1 MNNFIKQAEE
11 IKDELI
17 NYRRTIHNNPEVGAV
32 LPETKAYIMN
42 KLKEFGYDPTEICE
56 SGIVA
61 TIKGNKPG
69 KTFLLRADMDALR
82 IQENTDV
89 RYASTNK
96 GVMHACGHDAHMA
109 SLLGAAMIL
118 KKYEDSIPGKI
129 ILVFQPSEENSCGAK
144 LISEHGYLDDVD
156 EIFGL
161 HVFGDIECGKI
172 SIEEGPRM
180 AASNKFTIRITGKSG
195 HAGKPHQ
202 CIDATLVCA
211 AIVMNLQSI
220 ISREIDPVNS
230 AVVTVGHIQSGETHN
245 VISGDAIIEGT
256 IRSFNATTAK
266 HIQTSIKRI
275 AYSTALAYGATASVE
290 YGVAHHP
297 AVINDSEAVKTALD
311 AAKKIFDE
319 KDIIKVPR
327 MMLGEDFSIYQK
339 RIPGV
344 FAFVG
349 AGNEEIGRDYPN
361 HNDKFNIDERAV
373 LISTELYVAY
383 ALEAIFKE
391 SRKQIFNH

>member
-1 MNNFIKQAEE
+1 MDILK
-11 IKDELI
+11 
-17 NYRRTIHNNPEVGAV
+17 
-32 LPETKAYIMN
+32 ETKLIGNYIISLRKDFHKYPELSMEEHRTSRRI
-42 KLKEFGYDPTEICE
+42 KEELDKIGVKYEDGIKTEV
-56 SGIVA
+56 VA
-61 TIKGNKPG
+61 TIGKGEG
-69 KTFLLRADMDALR
+69 RVIALRADMDALR

-89 RYASTNK
+89 RYASVNK
-96 GVMHACGHDAHMA
+96 GIMHACGHDAHMA

-118 KKYEDSIPGKI
+118 KKYEDSIPGKV
-129 ILVFQPSEENSCGAK
+129 ILIFQPAEENSCGAK
-144 LISEHGYLDDVD
+144 LISEHGYLDEVD

-180 AASNKFTIRITGKSG
+180 AASNKFTIKITGKSG

-202 CIDATLVCA
+202 CVDATLVCA

-245 VISGDAIIEGT
+245 IISGDAIIEGT
-256 IRSFNATTAK
+256 IRTFNATTAK

-290 YGVAHHP
+290 YSVAHHP

-344 FAFVG
+344 FVFVG

-383 ALEAIFKE
+383 ALEAICKE
-391 SRKQIFNH
+391 SRKHIFNH